1 MRILAFIILLI
12 AALTTPLP
20 FFLFCAFLYIFL
32 WTGFEVLIIAVFVD
46 SIFGMTTTSF
56 FYAISVGALLASA
69 EMLRPYLSWY
79 STRS

>member
-1 MRILAFIILLI
+1 MRILAFITLLI

-20 FFLFCAFLYIFL
+20 FFLFCAFLYMFL
-32 WTGFEVLIIAVFVD
+32 WTGFEVLVIAAFID

-56 FYAISVGALLASA
+56 LYTISAGVLLASA